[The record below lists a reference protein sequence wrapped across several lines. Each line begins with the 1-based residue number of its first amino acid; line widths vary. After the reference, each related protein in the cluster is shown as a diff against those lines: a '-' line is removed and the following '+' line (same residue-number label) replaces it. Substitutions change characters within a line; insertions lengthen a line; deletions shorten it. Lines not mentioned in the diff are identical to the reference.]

1 MRGILTNPIIVMSI
15 LGMMV
20 GTFVVKGRD
29 VPAVVN
35 NILVTLGNA
44 FSATALFLLGLTM
57 VERVGSG
64 GSRDQNTSSSGGG
77 RSGSSSSVMIIP
89 IVLVLIK
96 IVLLPLIARETV
108 SLLLVGANHT
118 QTVFYSDFAF
128 LYGTFPTA
136 PTVFVFANQYKILP
150 ELVASGMVICTVCA
164 APIMF
169 ISGNFGQ
176 GSFYTAFKISNI

>member
-1 MRGILTNPIIVMSI
+1 MPPGKIIELVTRPWDNQQRHLQQASSHWKKRWGLALRILRGILTNPIIVMSI

-64 GSRDQNTSSSGGG
+64 GSRDQNTSS
-77 RSGSSSSVMIIP
+77 RSRCGHKLNFFP
-89 IVLVLIK
+89 
-96 IVLLPLIARETV
+96 
-108 SLLLVGANHT
+108 
-118 QTVFYSDFAF
+118 SDF
-128 LYGTFPTA
+128 
-136 PTVFVFANQYKILP
+136 
-150 ELVASGMVICTVCA
+150 
-164 APIMF
+164 
-169 ISGNFGQ
+169 
-176 GSFYTAFKISNI
+176 SNSQVWSLHNSIIFCWLFTIKDRC